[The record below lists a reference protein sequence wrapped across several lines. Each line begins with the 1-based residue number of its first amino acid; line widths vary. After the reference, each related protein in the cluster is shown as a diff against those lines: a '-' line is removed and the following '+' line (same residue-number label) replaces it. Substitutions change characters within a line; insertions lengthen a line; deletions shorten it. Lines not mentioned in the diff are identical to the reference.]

1 MKQITEGVAVVDE
14 EEGSLDSFSNVGAPS
29 PQHSRL
35 LQGLD
40 RELSTKFGPTS
51 PYTAGDDNNS
61 TNSSGRQAGPSFT
74 DFLQA
79 QKKLQSRRRL
89 SQTDLLLQR
98 SASNTSDTTGINSS
112 RRLYGSDIGTNI
124 AVASAVAKLR
134 AKAKESAEQQT
145 SPTANQSTQP
155 QTTSA
160 AKQSAFTSNKQI
172 TSFGWDE
179 IFTELQNI
187 DEDGHFLDH
196 HTHIVPWYS
205 PPIQRQRWGEDSVL
219 PHVNWGDLFF
229 DLFYV
234 AMVRLLLVLYVVYVG
249 VCLDVL
255 FILLDLSCKIFV
267 FTSYVSFS

>member
-1 MKQITEGVAVVDE
+1 MMKPITEGVAVVDE
-14 EEGSLDSFSNVGAPS
+14 EEGSLDSFSNVGAPTS
-29 PQHSRL
+29 PPQHRP

-40 RELSTKFGPTS
+40 RELSTKFGPTIS
-51 PYTAGDDNNS
+51 PTAVGDDNNS

-98 SASNTSDTTGINSS
+98 SASNTSDTGINSS

-134 AKAKESAEQQT
+134 AKAAEQQT
-145 SPTANQSTQP
+145 SPTATSNIQQP

-160 AKQSAFTSNKQI
+160 AKQSAFTSNQI

-234 AMVRLLLVLYVVYVG
+234 AMVRLYVG
-249 VCLDVL
+249 SICCVCS
-255 FILLDLSCKIFV
+255 FFFV
-267 FTSYVSFS
+267 FRCFVYGI

>member
-1 MKQITEGVAVVDE
+1 MMKPITEGVAVVDE
-14 EEGSLDSFSNVGAPS
+14 EEGSLDSFSNVVGAPTS
-29 PQHSRL
+29 PQRRP

-40 RELSTKFGPTS
+40 RELSTKFGPAS
-51 PYTAGDDNNS
+51 PTTGDDNNS

-74 DFLQA
+74 DYLQA

-98 SASNTSDTTGINSS
+98 SASNTSDTGIGSS

-134 AKAKESAEQQT
+134 AKAKESSEQQT
-145 SPTANQSTQP
+145 SPTAASNTQP

-160 AKQSAFTSNKQI
+160 AKQSAYTSNKQI

-234 AMVRLLLVLYVVYVG
+234 AMVRCYMFG
-249 VCLDVL
+249 
-255 FILLDLSCKIFV
+255 I
-267 FTSYVSFS
+267 

>member
-1 MKQITEGVAVVDE
+1 MKPITEGVAVVDE
-14 EEGSLDSFSNVGAPS
+14 EEGSLDSFSNVGAPTS
-29 PQHSRL
+29 PQRRP

-51 PYTAGDDNNS
+51 PTVGDDNS

-74 DFLQA
+74 DYLQA

-98 SASNTSDTTGINSS
+98 SASNTSDTAGGGIGNSS

-145 SPTANQSTQP
+145 SPTNQITQP

-160 AKQSAFTSNKQI
+160 AKQSAYTSNKQI

-196 HTHIVPWYS
+196 HTHIVPWYG
-205 PPIQRQRWGEDSVL
+205 PPIQRQRWREDSVL

-249 VCLDVL
+249 GV
-255 FILLDLSCKIFV
+255 
-267 FTSYVSFS
+267 

>member
-1 MKQITEGVAVVDE
+1 MMKPIAEGVAVVDE

-29 PQHSRL
+29 SPPQHRP

-40 RELSTKFGPTS
+40 RELSSKFGPTS
-51 PYTAGDDNNS
+51 PTAGDDNNS
-61 TNSSGRQAGPSFT
+61 TNSSSGRQAGPSFT
-74 DFLQA
+74 DYLQA

-98 SASNTSDTTGINSS
+98 SASNTSDTAGGGINSS

-145 SPTANQSTQP
+145 SPTANQGTQP
-155 QTTSA
+155 QTSS
-160 AKQSAFTSNKQI
+160 AKQSAYTSNKQI

-196 HTHIVPWYS
+196 RTHIVPWYS

-234 AMVRLLLVLYVVYVG
+234 AMV
-249 VCLDVL
+249 
-255 FILLDLSCKIFV
+255 SCTF
-267 FTSYVSFS
+267 

>member
-1 MKQITEGVAVVDE
+1 MKPIAEGVAVVDE

-35 LQGLD
+35 QGLD

-51 PYTAGDDNNS
+51 PTAAGDDNNPI
-61 TNSSGRQAGPSFT
+61 NSSGRQAGPSFT

-98 SASNTSDTTGINSS
+98 SASNTSDTAGGGINSS

-134 AKAKESAEQQT
+134 AKAKESVEQQT
-145 SPTANQSTQP
+145 SPTTSSSNTQP
-155 QTTSA
+155 LPTSA
-160 AKQSAFTSNKQI
+160 AKQSAYTSNNL

-234 AMVRLLLVLYVVYVG
+234 AMVRLLCKLWGVLVRCFV
-249 VCLDVL
+249 
-255 FILLDLSCKIFV
+255 ILLDLSCKMFCVHILC
-267 FTSYVSFS
+267 SFS

>member
-1 MKQITEGVAVVDE
+1 MMKPITEGVAVVDE
-14 EEGSLDSFSNVGAPS
+14 EEGSLDSFSNVVGAPTS
-29 PQHSRL
+29 PQHSRP

-51 PYTAGDDNNS
+51 PTTGDDNNS

-74 DFLQA
+74 DYLQA

-98 SASNTSDTTGINSS
+98 SASNTSDTAGGGINSS

-134 AKAKESAEQQT
+134 AKARESAEQQT
-145 SPTANQSTQP
+145 SPTNQSTQP

-160 AKQSAFTSNKQI
+160 AKQSAFTSNQI

-234 AMVRLLLVLYVVYVG
+234 AMVRLCLLLVYM
-249 VCLDVL
+249 
-255 FILLDLSCKIFV
+255 
-267 FTSYVSFS
+267 

>member
-1 MKQITEGVAVVDE
+1 MKPITEGVAVVDE

-29 PQHSRL
+29 PQRRQP

-51 PYTAGDDNNS
+51 PTAGEINDNNS

-98 SASNTSDTTGINSS
+98 SASNTSDTSGGINSS

-145 SPTANQSTQP
+145 SLTNQGTQP
-155 QTTSA
+155 LPTSA

-234 AMVRLLLVLYVVYVG
+234 AMVRCYMFEFCGVVLVIIYV
-249 VCLDVL
+249 C
-255 FILLDLSCKIFV
+255 
-267 FTSYVSFS
+267 FSLI

>member
-1 MKQITEGVAVVDE
+1 MKPITEGVAVVDE
-14 EEGSLDSFSNVGAPS
+14 EEGSLDSFSNVGAPNR
-29 PQHSRL
+29 P

-51 PYTAGDDNNS
+51 PTVGDDNS
-61 TNSSGRQAGPSFT
+61 TSSGRQAGPSFT

-98 SASNTSDTTGINSS
+98 SASNTSDTAGGGINSS

-145 SPTANQSTQP
+145 SPTATSSTQP
-155 QTTSA
+155 QTSSA
-160 AKQSAFTSNKQI
+160 AKQSAYTSNNQI

-234 AMVRLLLVLYVVYVG
+234 AMVR
-249 VCLDVL
+249 
-255 FILLDLSCKIFV
+255 FI
-267 FTSYVSFS
+267 